1 MQKEIVWNGTEG
13 AMEVTPLTVLL
24 SYPMGRDVSMSPE
37 EGELSDVDRRISSDD
52 ESELKE
58 NRKRKFTE
66 LSDTSD
72 KEDKKR
78 KKKNKKHKKEK
89 KHKKDKKHKKPKEEP
104 KRRFVENPPSD
115 PCRSDSG
122 RLSDDSAAEDTKD
135 DDEKDLPVHK
145 NVKDDSSDDDGRLQ
159 EPSPERKGSRKSR
172 EHSPDES
179 KSSSREKGGERK
191 EEKKENVPRRSRE
204 REREES
210 SRDRRRSDES
220 KDRREPADRERSSR
234 ARSRDRRDHR
244 DDRHSVRERED
255 RERRDRERRRSL
267 DRRRERSRD
276 RYNRSSSRSHRDRR
290 DDRRVDSY
298 RDRNRDRHY
307 GRRSRS
313 SDRRRGGEC
322 EKQKKEDDD
331 VVPNVEW
338 NLEED
343 SDDEERKIREQRERR
358 KMLLQQMN
366 KSETESKTKI
376 YSEESSEEDALIK
389 EARQLVGRSGMRSE
403 SPMSSSAMS
412 SPERDAGDST
422 PGDFFADLKEKMVHV
437 KGADEHC
444 VEETLLK
451 AKEEEADDARRERE
465 YHANDTPVEPPKVAV
480 SPVKPPPAKSSK
492 TEFDMFADCADL
504 PQDGIV
510 ADEAVV
516 QSQGQHVNDTL
527 RDNWDDAEGYYRV
540 RIGEVL
546 DGRYRVFG
554 YTGAGVFGNVVRCTD
569 QNRNDVVA
577 IKIIRNNEIMR
588 KTGLRELEVLR
599 KLNEADREDR
609 FHCLQLYRTFN
620 HHNHLCL
627 CFENLSMNLR
637 ELLKKYGNN
646 VGLHMKAVRSYA
658 HQLLMALRLLKKCG
672 LVHADIKPDNI
683 LVNESKLTL
692 KLCDFG
698 SAGHVR
704 DQEIA
709 PYLVSRFYRA
719 PEIMLGIPHD
729 YGIDLWSIAVTIYEV
744 YTGKIMFPGK
754 SNNHMLKLF
763 TEVKGKFPNKLVRR
777 AQFRDQHFDTNCNLL
792 YHEVDKVTQR
802 DKVTVLSNIRIS
814 RNLELELIGD
824 QDLDRDGLNQ
834 VQSFR
839 SLLEQ
844 MLILEPAKR
853 ITCDDHF
860 QLKAALWSSRST
872 FQIPGRYP
880 TGTTGTHSTP
890 KKRWITCY
898 GSVVGS
904 AAAPFRIIGL
914 GASRVLPREPK
925 RKLHMGDL
933 RLLVRGD
940 SINPE

>member
-1 MQKEIVWNGTEG
+1 MAT
-13 AMEVTPLTVLL
+13 
-24 SYPMGRDVSMSPE
+24 DVRMSPQE
-37 EGELSDVDRRISSDD
+37 EGELSDVDRRASSD

-58 NRKRKFTE
+58 NRKRKFAE

-72 KEDKKR
+72 REA
-78 KKKNKKHKKEK
+78 
-89 KHKKDKKHKKPKEEP
+89 
-104 KRRFVENPPSD
+104 KRRFVENPPEE
-115 PCRSDSG
+115 PELSDSG
-122 RLSDDSAAEDTKD
+122 RLSGESDIEARQKD
-135 DDEKDLPVHK
+135 DDDDMCSHGRSKENSGDEDKLYDQVEEKKDYKK
-145 NVKDDSSDDDGRLQ
+145 NRDVKKEDKKENL
-159 EPSPERKGSRKSR
+159 PER
-172 EHSPDES
+172 
-179 KSSSREKGGERK
+179 SREKEDNGKERRGR
-191 EEKKENVPRRSRE
+191 EETRERRDGVERRDRSDRGRSRE
-204 REREES
+204 RRDNRRSTTREREE
-210 SRDRRRSDES
+210 
-220 KDRREPADRERSSR
+220 
-234 ARSRDRRDHR
+234 
-244 DDRHSVRERED
+244 
-255 RERRDRERRRSL
+255 RERRDRDRHRSSL
-267 DRRRERSRD
+267 ERRRERSSD
-276 RYNRSSSRSHRDRR
+276 RYKEHRSTSRSYRDRR

-298 RDRNRDRHY
+298 RDRDRDRNRDRYH
-307 GRRSRS
+307 GRRSRTPE
-313 SDRRRGGEC
+313 RRRGDRND
-322 EKQKKEDDD
+322 KSRDEDDEII
-331 VVPNVEW
+331 PNIEW
-338 NLEED
+338 NPEED
-343 SDDEERKIREQRERR
+343 SDDEERKIQEQRERR
-358 KMLLQQMN
+358 MRLLQQMN
-366 KSETESKTKI
+366 KTEEKEPDKTKI
-376 YSEESSEEDALIK
+376 YSDESSEEDALIR
-389 EARQLVGRSGMRSE
+389 EARRLVGPSGVGSE
-403 SPMSSSAMS
+403 SPMSSSAIS

-422 PGDFFADLKEKMVHV
+422 PGDFFADLKEKMVHL
-437 KGADEHC
+437 KGLDEHL
-444 VEETLLK
+444 VDETLQK
-451 AKEEEADDARRERE
+451 AKKQEADDAKRERE
-465 YHANDTPVEPPKVAV
+465 YHANDTPVKEEPPKVIAPPK
-480 SPVKPPPAKSSK
+480 PVTKTK
-492 TEFDMFADCADL
+492 TEFDMFADDADL

-510 ADEAVV
+510 ADEAVLE
-516 QSQGQHVNDTL
+516 SQGHHADAL

-627 CFENLSMNLR
+627 CFENLRHSLMYAHVWCDIMFFTLRSFVFMTKNCSMNLR

-683 LVNESKLTL
+683 LVNESKLVL

-777 AQFRDQHFDTNCNLL
+777 AQFRDQHFDANCNLL

-814 RNLELELIGD
+814 RNLELELLGE
-824 QDLDRDGLNQ
+824 QDLDRDGIAQ
-834 VQSFR
+834 VHSFR

-844 MLILEPAKR
+844 MLVLEPAKR
-853 ITCDDHF
+853 ITCGEAIKH
-860 QLKAALWSSRST
+860 
-872 FQIPGRYP
+872 
-880 TGTTGTHSTP
+880 
-890 KKRWITCY
+890 
-898 GSVVGS
+898 
-904 AAAPFRIIGL
+904 PFF
-914 GASRVLPREPK
+914 SMK
-925 RKLHMGDL
+925 
-933 RLLVRGD
+933 
-940 SINPE
+940 

>member
-1 MQKEIVWNGTEG
+1 M
-13 AMEVTPLTVLL
+13 
-24 SYPMGRDVSMSPE
+24 R
-37 EGELSDVDRRISSDD
+37 
-52 ESELKE
+52 
-58 NRKRKFTE
+58 
-66 LSDTSD
+66 
-72 KEDKKR
+72 
-78 KKKNKKHKKEK
+78 
-89 KHKKDKKHKKPKEEP
+89 
-104 KRRFVENPPSD
+104 
-115 PCRSDSG
+115 
-122 RLSDDSAAEDTKD
+122 
-135 DDEKDLPVHK
+135 
-145 NVKDDSSDDDGRLQ
+145 
-159 EPSPERKGSRKSR
+159 
-172 EHSPDES
+172 
-179 KSSSREKGGERK
+179 
-191 EEKKENVPRRSRE
+191 
-204 REREES
+204 
-210 SRDRRRSDES
+210 
-220 KDRREPADRERSSR
+220 
-234 ARSRDRRDHR
+234 
-244 DDRHSVRERED
+244 
-255 RERRDRERRRSL
+255 
-267 DRRRERSRD
+267 
-276 RYNRSSSRSHRDRR
+276 
-290 DDRRVDSY
+290 
-298 RDRNRDRHY
+298 
-307 GRRSRS
+307 
-313 SDRRRGGEC
+313 
-322 EKQKKEDDD
+322 
-331 VVPNVEW
+331 
-338 NLEED
+338 
-343 SDDEERKIREQRERR
+343 
-358 KMLLQQMN
+358 LLQQM
-366 KSETESKTKI
+366 KQTVETTDKTKDD
-376 YSEESSEEDALIK
+376 SDESSEEDALIK
-389 EARQLVGRSGMRSE
+389 EARRLVGKSAVGSE
-403 SPMSSSAMS
+403 SPMSSSVLS
-412 SPERDAGDST
+412 SPDRDAGEST
-422 PGDFFADLKEKMVHV
+422 PGDFFADLKEKMVHL

-451 AKEEEADDARRERE
+451 AKRKKPTTPNVKWSTTRMTRPLNRRV
-465 YHANDTPVEPPKVAV
+465 TTPPKP
-480 SPVKPPPAKSSK
+480 SVKPK
-492 TEFDMFADCADL
+492 TEFDMFSDDTDL

-510 ADEAVV
+510 ADEAVL
-516 QSQGQHVNDTL
+516 QSQGHHASDTL

-698 SAGHVR
+698 SAGHVQ

-763 TEVKGKFPNKLVRR
+763 TEVKGKYPNKLVRR
-777 AQFRDQHFDTNCNLL
+777 AQFRDQHFDANCNLL

-814 RNLELELIGD
+814 RNLELELIGE
-824 QDLDRDGLNQ
+824 QDLDRDGLSQ
-834 VQSFR
+834 VHSFR

-853 ITCDDHF
+853 ITCGEAIKH
-860 QLKAALWSSRST
+860 
-872 FQIPGRYP
+872 
-880 TGTTGTHSTP
+880 
-890 KKRWITCY
+890 
-898 GSVVGS
+898 
-904 AAAPFRIIGL
+904 PFF
-914 GASRVLPREPK
+914 SMK
-925 RKLHMGDL
+925 
-933 RLLVRGD
+933 
-940 SINPE
+940 

>member
-1 MQKEIVWNGTEG
+1 MV
-13 AMEVTPLTVLL
+13 
-24 SYPMGRDVSMSPE
+24 DVSMSPQE
-37 EGELSDVDRRISSDD
+37 EGELSDGGQQGSSD

-58 NRKRKFTE
+58 NRKRKFVE
-66 LSDTSD
+66 ASDASDREAKRRFIENPSPEPEPENDELGGLSDDFGKEVETPIKDDESSRSPDRCQEQSD
-72 KEDKKR
+72 DEKR
-78 KKKNKKHKKEK
+78 ERDESKNKKSLKRHRDESETRSESRVSN
-89 KHKKDKKHKKPKEEP
+89 KDKVTD
-104 KRRFVENPPSD
+104 RR
-115 PCRSDSG
+115 
-122 RLSDDSAAEDTKD
+122 DD
-135 DDEKDLPVHK
+135 
-145 NVKDDSSDDDGRLQ
+145 
-159 EPSPERKGSRKSR
+159 
-172 EHSPDES
+172 
-179 KSSSREKGGERK
+179 
-191 EEKKENVPRRSRE
+191 KKENGSRDRREEERRGRERSRE
-204 REREES
+204 RS
-210 SRDRRRSDES
+210 
-220 KDRREPADRERSSR
+220 DRREKSSI
-234 ARSRDRRDHR
+234 RDRD
-244 DDRHSVRERED
+244 D
-255 RERRDRERRRSL
+255 RERRDRERRRSTERRKERSL
-267 DRRRERSRD
+267 ERRRER
-276 RYNRSSSRSHRDRR
+276 RSSSRGYRGRREDRR
-290 DDRRVDSY
+290 ADSY
-298 RDRNRDRHY
+298 RDYDRDRRR

-313 SDRRRGGEC
+313 PNRRRSDNG
-322 EKQKKEDDD
+322 KKEDDEI
-331 VVPNVEW
+331 VPNVEW

-343 SDDEERKIREQRERR
+343 SDDEEKKIREQRERR
-358 KMLLQQMN
+358 QKLLQQMN
-366 KSETESKTKI
+366 RKEEDLKTKI
-376 YSEESSEEDALIK
+376 YSDDTSDEESALIK
-389 EARQLVGRSGMRSE
+389 EARRLVGKTAVGSE
-403 SPMSSSAMS
+403 SPMSSSALS
-412 SPERDAGDST
+412 SPDRDNGEST
-422 PGDFFADLKEKMVHV
+422 PGDFFADLREKMVHV
-437 KGADEHC
+437 RGADEHI
-444 VEETLLK
+444 VEETLLRGK
-451 AKEEEADDARRERE
+451 QAEEDDAKRERE
-465 YHANDTPVEPPKVAV
+465 YHEDKREKERKEQVDPPEVAEPPK
-480 SPVKPPPAKSSK
+480 PPAAKSK
-492 TEFDMFADCADL
+492 TEFDMFADDADL

-510 ADEAVV
+510 ADEAVLH
-516 QSQGQHVNDTL
+516 SQGQQGNDTL

-569 QNRNDVVA
+569 QKRNDVVA

-683 LVNESKLTL
+683 LVNESKLVL

-719 PEIMLGIPHD
+719 PEIMLGIQHD
-729 YGIDLWSIAVTIYEV
+729 YGIDLWSIAVTLYEV

-763 TEVKGKFPNKLVRR
+763 TEVKGKYPNKLVRR

-814 RNLELELIGD
+814 RNLELELIGE
-824 QDLDRDGLNQ
+824 QDLDRDGISQ

-844 MLILEPAKR
+844 MLVLEPTKR
-853 ITCDDHF
+853 ITCGEAIKH
-860 QLKAALWSSRST
+860 
-872 FQIPGRYP
+872 
-880 TGTTGTHSTP
+880 
-890 KKRWITCY
+890 
-898 GSVVGS
+898 
-904 AAAPFRIIGL
+904 PFF
-914 GASRVLPREPK
+914 SMK
-925 RKLHMGDL
+925 
-933 RLLVRGD
+933 
-940 SINPE
+940 